1 MYTVMLPDL
10 SMAAPVH
17 ALGEYLMIVLQLHWT
32 QLTTPPV
39 LWVWF
44 GTSEVEVESIA
55 PRQPVSSSPV
65 KGPSRRFVLDAWKQ
79 YL

>member
-1 MYTVMLPDL
+1 MYTVVLPDL

-32 QLTTPPV
+32 QLTTPPI

-44 GTSEVEVESIA
+44 GTSEGKIESTVS
-55 PRQPVSSSPV
+55 RQPVSISH
-65 KGPSRRFVLDAWKQ
+65 
-79 YL
+79 